1 MSYYQCIPVFLL
13 FSRSSWNFLCLA
25 LHYVM
30 EWEGGVSIV
39 LLFDWLLSSL
49 FFSASGPAEVPMMSP
64 NGSIPP
70 IHVPPGYV
78 SQVTGRNG
86 SGPCVRVAK
95 PLPHNE
101 DVISPLIGEYPFL
114 GNTFTKCDS
123 SMQQPNKQQKN
134 RRKIPSCSSLRN
146 GVRTEFA

>member
-1 MSYYQCIPVFLL
+1 MCYCLIDCFLL
-13 FSRSSWNFLCLA
+13 FF
-25 LHYVM
+25 
-30 EWEGGVSIV
+30 
-39 LLFDWLLSSL
+39 
-49 FFSASGPAEVPMMSP
+49 FFSTSGPAEVPMMSL

-86 SGPCVRVAK
+86 SGLCVGVAK

-101 DVISPLIGEYPFL
+101 DVISPLIGKYPCL
-114 GNTFTKCDS
+114 GNMFTKCDS

-146 GVRTEFA
+146 DVRTEFAKGRRQ